1 MNKLKAIIAFEFK
14 AVTKG
19 KTFII
24 MTLLGPL
31 LFGGFF
37 FVVGYF
43 SAKSFDIEKGSTISL
58 YTETQNVFDEINSR
72 MGTEDLTLVRVESEE
87 QGRQDVI
94 DEKTKGFISVTG
106 DIVNA
111 TTFTYLSS
119 TGTDMQYS
127 SEVRRSIQKY
137 IDDLKMVEMGITKEQ
152 RDRLSSSISMETRK
166 IKGDSD
172 EDSDFEIVYIVV
184 TIFTMLI
191 FITLLTYG
199 ITAARSVINDKNT
212 KTIEILLSSVST
224 AHIMFGKA
232 IGAGLAGIIQFG
244 TWLAMGIVF
253 TNVGSNFVDISIPT
267 DILNPMTYVVLL
279 IYFILS
285 LMLFLIIYTS
295 IGAHA
300 ENDENLGQAALPIQL
315 LLMAPMITISAI
327 VSNPNSL
334 YAKILSYFP
343 LTSASV
349 MSTRLMIDSPGI
361 PMVILSMLILAGS
374 VIGVLFVSGKLFRI
388 GIIRKGTKTNFFK
401 IIKLLFK

>member
-72 MGTEDLTLVRVESEE
+72 MGTENLTLVRVEYGE

-199 ITAARSVINDKNT
+199 IRAARSVMNDKT
-212 KTIEILLSSVST
+212 RKTIEILLS
-224 AHIMFGKA
+224 
-232 IGAGLAGIIQFG
+232 
-244 TWLAMGIVF
+244 
-253 TNVGSNFVDISIPT
+253 
-267 DILNPMTYVVLL
+267 
-279 IYFILS
+279 
-285 LMLFLIIYTS
+285 
-295 IGAHA
+295 
-300 ENDENLGQAALPIQL
+300 
-315 LLMAPMITISAI
+315 
-327 VSNPNSL
+327 
-334 YAKILSYFP
+334 
-343 LTSASV
+343 
-349 MSTRLMIDSPGI
+349 
-361 PMVILSMLILAGS
+361 
-374 VIGVLFVSGKLFRI
+374 
-388 GIIRKGTKTNFFK
+388 
-401 IIKLLFK
+401 